1 MISDKLQVAI
11 NDQINKELYS
21 EYLYFSMAAYLERVG
36 LSGFSNFMR
45 VQAQEEHAHGVKFYE
60 YLLERQG
67 KVILQAIDA
76 PASDFDSPL
85 FVFEDTYAH
94 EQYVTASINDLMTI
108 AIEEKD
114 YAAQSFL
121 KWFIDEQVE
130 EEASMDNVLTQIKL
144 ISGDGK
150 GMFMLDRELGQR
162 VFTPPSPAN

>member
-1 MISDKLQVAI
+1 MISDKLQDAI

-21 EYLYFSMAAYLERVG
+21 EYLYFSMAAYLERIG
-36 LSGFSNFMR
+36 LLGFSNFMR
-45 VQAQEEHAHGVKFYE
+45 VQAQEEHVHGVKFYE

-67 KVILQAIDA
+67 KVILQSIDA
-76 PASDFDSPL
+76 PQPDFESPKA
-85 FVFEDTYAH
+85 VFEDTYAH
-94 EQYVTASINDLMTI
+94 EHFITESINNLMTL

-130 EEASMDNVLTQIKL
+130 EEATMDNILTQIKL

-162 VFTPPSPAN
+162 VFTPPVPVK

>member
-1 MISDKLQVAI
+1 MISEKLQDAI

-21 EYLYFSMAAYLERVG
+21 EYLYFSMAAYLERIG
-36 LSGFSNFMR
+36 LPGFSNFMR
-45 VQAQEEHAHGVKFYE
+45 VQAQEEHVHGVKFYE

-67 KVILQAIDA
+67 KVILQSIDA
-76 PASDFDSPL
+76 PQPDFESPKA
-85 FVFEDTYAH
+85 VFEDTYAH
-94 EQYVTASINDLMTI
+94 EHFITESINNLMTL

-130 EEASMDNVLTQIKL
+130 EEATMDNILTQIKL

-162 VFTPPSPAN
+162 VFAPPV

>member
-1 MISDKLQVAI
+1 MISDKLQGAI

-21 EYLYFSMAAYLERVG
+21 EYLYFSMAAYLERIG
-36 LSGFSNFMR
+36 LPGFSNFMR
-45 VQAQEEHAHGVKFYE
+45 IQAQEEHVHGVKFYE

-67 KVILQAIDA
+67 KVILQSIDA
-76 PASDFDSPL
+76 PQPDFESPKA
-85 FVFEDTYAH
+85 VFQDTYVH
-94 EQYVTASINDLMTI
+94 EQYITSSINDLMTI

-162 VFTPPSPAN
+162 VFTPPV

>member
-1 MISDKLQVAI
+1 MISEKLQDAI

-21 EYLYFSMAAYLERVG
+21 EYLYFSMAAYLERIG
-36 LSGFSNFMR
+36 LPGFSNFMR
-45 VQAQEEHAHGVKFYE
+45 VQAQEEHVHGVKFYD

-67 KVILQAIDA
+67 KVILQSIDA
-76 PASDFDSPL
+76 PQPDFESPKA
-85 FVFEDTYAH
+85 VFEDTYAH
-94 EQYVTASINDLMTI
+94 EHFITESINNLMTL

-130 EEASMDNVLTQIKL
+130 EEATMDNILTQIKL

-162 VFTPPSPAN
+162 VFAPPV

>member
-1 MISDKLQVAI
+1 MISDKLQDAI

-21 EYLYFSMAAYLERVG
+21 EYLYFSMAAYLERIG
-36 LSGFSNFMR
+36 LPGFSNFMR
-45 VQAQEEHAHGVKFYE
+45 IQAQEEHVHGVKFYD

-67 KVILQAIDA
+67 KVVLQSIDA
-76 PASDFDSPL
+76 PQPDFESPKA
-85 FVFEDTYAH
+85 VFEDTYAH
-94 EQYVTASINDLMTI
+94 EHFITESINELMTI

-114 YAAQSFL
+114 YASQSFL

-162 VFTPPSPAN
+162 VFTPPV